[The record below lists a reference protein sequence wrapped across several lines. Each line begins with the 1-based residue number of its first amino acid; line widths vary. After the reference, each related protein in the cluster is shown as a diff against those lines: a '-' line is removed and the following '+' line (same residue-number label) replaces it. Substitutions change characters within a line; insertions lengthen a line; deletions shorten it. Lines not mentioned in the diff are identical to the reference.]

1 MAQGSIVRG
10 RAGAPGAA
18 AFARRQVRDLMG
30 MPKTLAAIGA
40 LDVRLATTKHE
51 IRRAQKLR
59 YRVFFEEGG
68 ARPDPTARLIRRDI
82 CRFDRVCD
90 HLIVVDNAI
99 LRRDGAPTVV
109 GAYRLLRGDA
119 ADANFGFYSAGEFD
133 VASLVARHPDKRL
146 LELGRSCVAPGY
158 RGKRTLELLWRGI
171 WAYARHHHIDVIF
184 GCASFPGAN
193 PAAHASALRF
203 LRGDRAADALWDVL
217 AIPGRAVGPAPSD
230 DGRGEP
236 RAAMR
241 ALPPLIKGY
250 WRLGA
255 KFGPQAVV
263 DESFR
268 ATDVFAVMPVAEIEP
283 RYLSHFGG
291 EGAAAA
297 LAASMRANANA
308 GFPRPRKCFIQF
320 RRF

>member
-1 MAQGSIVRG
+1 MAQGSIVRA
-10 RAGAPGAA
+10 RSGAPGASP
-18 AFARRQVRDLMG
+18 FARRQVRDLMG
-30 MPKTLAAIGA
+30 LPKTLGAIGA
-40 LDVRLATTKHE
+40 LDVRLATTKSE

-99 LRRDGAPTVV
+99 ARYDGAPTVV

-119 ADANFGFYSAGEFD
+119 ADANFGFYSAGEFECD
-133 VASLVARHPDKRL
+133 SLVARHPGKRV

-171 WAYARHHHIDVIF
+171 WAYARHHQIDVMF
-184 GCASFPGAN
+184 GCASFPGAD
-193 PAAHASALRF
+193 PAAHADALRF
-203 LRGDRAADALWDVL
+203 LRADRAVDALWDVR
-217 AIPGRAVGPAPSD
+217 AIAGRAVEAAPP
-230 DGRGEP
+230 GEARLDP
-236 RAAMR
+236 RAAIR
-241 ALPPLIKGY
+241 ALPPLVKGY

-263 DESFR
+263 DESFGT
-268 ATDVFAVMPVAEIEP
+268 TDVFAVMPLAEIEP
-283 RYLSHFGG
+283 RYLAHFGG
-291 EGAAAA
+291 EGGAAA
-297 LAASMRANANA
+297 LAA
-308 GFPRPRKCFIQF
+308 
-320 RRF
+320 

>member
-1 MAQGSIVRG
+1 MALGSIVRT
-10 RAGAPGAA
+10 RAGASGAA

-40 LDVRLATTKHE
+40 LDVRLATTKYE

-90 HLIVVDNAI
+90 HLIVVDNAVP
-99 LRRDGAPTVV
+99 RYDGEPTVV

-119 ADANFGFYSAGEFD
+119 AHANFGFYSAGEFD
-133 VASLVARHPDKRL
+133 VASLVARHPGARL

-171 WAYARHHHIDVIF
+171 WAYARHHHIDVMF
-184 GCASFPGAN
+184 GCASFPGAD
-193 PAAHASALRF
+193 PAAHADALRF
-203 LRGDRAADALWDVL
+203 LRGDRGVDAVWDVR
-217 AIPGRAVGPAPSD
+217 ANAGRAVDAAPAGGARFD
-230 DGRGEP
+230 P
-236 RAAMR
+236 RAAVR

-255 KFGPQAVV
+255 RFGPQAVV
-263 DESFR
+263 DESFGT
-268 ATDVFAVMPVAEIEP
+268 TDVFAVMPVAEIEP
-283 RYLSHFGG
+283 RYLAHFGG
-291 EGAAAA
+291 DSAAAA
-297 LAASMRANANA
+297 LAA
-308 GFPRPRKCFIQF
+308 
-320 RRF
+320 